1 MVFYVHAENTSCTCK
16 EISLH
21 PGPAFEVVEIVELL
35 GKVQLLRRIRGGGGK
50 SRSLSWTKRMRMLQ
64 QRLPLIIIDWSQSFP
79 GTYRQE
85 QNQSTEKCFHVNF
98 AVLGTQSYAH
108 VTEQATP
115 IPLISQKYAT
125 MAYVM
130 CKVRIINRQGS
141 SADRYREAE
150 LKWSSRSDIGSE
162 GQALEDANHEWVY

>member
-1 MVFYVHAENTSCTCK
+1 MVFYVHAENTSCTCTCK

-64 QRLPLIIIDWSQSFP
+64 QRLPFIIIARSQNFP

-85 QNQSTEKCFHVNF
+85 QNQSTVKCFHVN
-98 AVLGTQSYAH
+98 L
-108 VTEQATP
+108 
-115 IPLISQKYAT
+115 
-125 MAYVM
+125 
-130 CKVRIINRQGS
+130 
-141 SADRYREAE
+141 E
-150 LKWSSRSDIGSE
+150 L
-162 GQALEDANHEWVY
+162 NHMHM